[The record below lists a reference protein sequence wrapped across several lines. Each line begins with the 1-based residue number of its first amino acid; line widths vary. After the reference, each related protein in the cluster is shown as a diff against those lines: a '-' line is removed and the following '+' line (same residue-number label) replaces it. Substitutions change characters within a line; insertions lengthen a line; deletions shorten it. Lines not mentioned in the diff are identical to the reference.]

1 MAGGTFIA
9 QNKVRPGAYINFKA
23 VSAPAITVGARGVA
37 AMPLATGWG
46 DEYIELL
53 STELQNG
60 KSVAKIGYS
69 FVDEEALLY
78 RLILANTYKLI
89 LARTDINPG
98 KKASVTVG
106 DLKAEAVAAGEAGND
121 LSVVVTADGETG
133 YYNVV
138 TRLGETTKDTQRVNA
153 IASLTANTWVTF
165 SDVATEGTGELT
177 PTAGASLSGGEN
189 ASAKASATVGDLKVE
204 ARYAGAVGNRLSVIV
219 AKVGETSLYDVTTAL
234 DGIGKDTQRVDAISK
249 LVENDWVKFSD
260 TTVGGTGTFT
270 VTAGTDLTN
279 GANGTENKNTIASAI
294 AILATKQFNVLGCMS
309 EDSAVKSLVI
319 STIKQLRE
327 NEGRKCKAVLYNA
340 AGLSGA
346 DYEGIISSKQGYRT
360 QDGDISAQQ
369 FVAQLTGMAA
379 GANLGVALTHRTI
392 SGAVEVIGDPLTHDD
407 IVEAL
412 KTGWLVLSR
421 MNDGTI
427 VVEQD
432 INTLCN
438 DLTDKDDS
446 FRKNLIINTLDEIGN
461 TILNTWD
468 KTYCGKVHNNA
479 TQRENYKAALVKYF
493 KQLESMELIQ
503 DFDKD
508 ADIIIEQG
516 ENLDSVVVNWW
527 VKPVDVMEKLYMT
540 TYVRR

>member
-46 DEYIELL
+46 ADFIELY

-60 KSVAKIGYS
+60 KSIAKVGCS

-78 RLILANTYKLI
+78 RLILANTYKLLI
-89 LARTDINPG
+89 ARTDIEG
-98 KKASVTVG
+98 GRKAAATIG
-106 DLKAEAVAAGEAGND
+106 DLKAEA
-121 LSVVVTADGETG
+121 
-133 YYNVV
+133 
-138 TRLGETTKDTQRVNA
+138 
-153 IASLTANTWVTF
+153 
-165 SDVATEGTGELT
+165 
-177 PTAGASLSGGEN
+177 
-189 ASAKASATVGDLKVE
+189 
-204 ARYAGAVGNRLSVIV
+204 RYVGAVGNRLSIIV
-219 AKVGETSLYDVTTAL
+219 ARVGETAFYDVTTAL
-234 DGIGKDTQRVDAISK
+234 DGVGKDTQRVDAISK
-249 LVENDWVKFSD
+249 LVSNDWVVFSD
-260 TTVGGTGTFT
+260 VAEEMPGSFT
-270 VTAGTDLTN
+270 VSAGTPLTN
-279 GANGTENKNTIASAI
+279 GANGTETSSSISEAVAT
-294 AILATKQFNVLGCMS
+294 LATKQFNVIGCMS
-309 EDSAVKSLVI
+309 EDAAVKSLVMT
-319 STIKQLRE
+319 TIKQLRE

-360 QDGDISAQQ
+360 QDGDITAMQ

-379 GANLGVALTHRTI
+379 GANLGVSLTHKVI
-392 SGAVEVIGDPLTHDD
+392 QGAVEVLGDPLTHDD
-407 IVEAL
+407 IVDAL
-412 KTGWLVLSR
+412 KSGWLVLSQ

-446 FRKNLIINTLDEIGN
+446 FRKNLIVNTLDEIGN
-461 TILNTWD
+461 TILNSWD
-468 KTYCGKVHNNA
+468 KTYCGKVRNNA
-479 TQRENYKAALVKYF
+479 TQRENYRATLIKYF
-493 KQLESMELIQ
+493 RQLESMELIQ

-508 ADIIIEQG
+508 ADIIVEQG
-516 ENLDSVVVNWW
+516 ENLDSVVVHWW

>member
-23 VSAPAITVGARGVA
+23 VAAPAISVGERGVA

-60 KSVAKIGYS
+60 KSIAKVGCS

-78 RLILANTYKLI
+78 RLILSNTYKLI
-89 LARTDINPG
+89 IARTDINAG
-98 KKASVTVG
+98 RKASATIG
-106 DLKAEAVAAGEAGND
+106 DLKAEAVSAGESGNG
-121 LSVVVTADGETG
+121 LSVSVTADGETG

-138 TRLGETTKDTQRVNA
+138 TKQLGTTKDTQRVNA
-153 IASLTANTWVTF
+153 IASLTANTLVTF
-165 SDVATEGTGELT
+165 SDVATEGTGEFT
-177 PTAGASLSGGEN
+177 PSDGTSLSGGED
-189 ASAKASATVGDLKVE
+189 ASAKASATIGDLKAE
-204 ARYAGAVGNRLSVIV
+204 ARYAGAVGNRLSIIV
-219 AKVGETSLYDVTTAL
+219 ARVGDTSLYDVTTAF
-234 DGIGKDTQRVDAISK
+234 DGIGKDTQRVDAIAK
-249 LVENDWVKFSD
+249 LVANDWVTFSD
-260 TTVGGTGTFT
+260 VHIGEAGSFS
-270 VTAGTDLTN
+270 VTAGTSLTN
-279 GANGTENKNTIASAI
+279 GANGTETKETIAGAVALLSA
-294 AILATKQFNVLGCMS
+294 KQFNVLGCMS
-309 EDSAVKSLVI
+309 DDSAVKSLII

-360 QDGDISAQQ
+360 QEGDILATQ
-369 FVAQLTGMAA
+369 FIAQLTGMAA
-379 GANLGVALTHRTI
+379 GANLGVSLTHRTI
-392 SGAVEVIGDPLTHDD
+392 PGAVDVIGDPLTHDD
-407 IVEAL
+407 IIEAL

-446 FRKNLIINTLDEIGN
+446 FRKNLIVNTLDEIGN
-461 TILNTWD
+461 TIMNTWD
-468 KTYCGKVHNNA
+468 RTYCGKVHNNE
-479 TQRENYKAALVKYF
+479 TQRQNYRAALIKYF

-508 ADIIIEQG
+508 NDIIIEQG
-516 ENLDSVVVNWW
+516 ESLDSVVVNWW

-540 TYVRR
+540 TYVRQ

>member
-23 VSAPAITVGARGVA
+23 VSAPAISVGARGVA

-46 DEYIELL
+46 EDYIELL

-60 KSVAKIGYS
+60 KSIAKVGCS
-69 FVDEEALLY
+69 FVDDDALLY
-78 RLILANTYKLI
+78 RLILSNTYKLLI
-89 LARTDINPG
+89 ARTDINAG
-98 KKASVTVG
+98 KKASVTIG
-106 DLKAEAVAAGEAGND
+106 DLKAEAVSAGEAGND
-121 LSVVVTADGETG
+121 LSVSVAADGETG

-138 TRLGETTKDTQRVNA
+138 TKLGDTTKDTQRVNA
-153 IASLTANTWVTF
+153 IASLTANTWVSF
-165 SDVATEGTGELT
+165 SDVASEGTGEFT
-177 PTAGASLSGGEN
+177 PSDGSALSGGEN

-204 ARYAGAVGNRLSVIV
+204 ARYAGIVGNRLSVIV
-219 AKVGETSLYDVTTAL
+219 TIVGETSLYDVTTAL

-249 LVENDWVKFSD
+249 LAANDWVTFSD
-260 TTVGGTGTFT
+260 IHVGGAGSFT
-270 VTAGTDLTN
+270 VTAGTALKN
-279 GANGTENKNTIASAI
+279 GANGTETKETIASAV
-294 AILATKQFNVLGCMS
+294 ALLETKQFNVLGCMS

-319 STIKQLRE
+319 TTIKQLRE

-346 DYEGIISSKQGYRT
+346 DYEGIISSKQGYKT

-379 GANLGVALTHRTI
+379 GANLGVALTHKTI
-392 SGAVEVIGDPLTHDD
+392 PGAVEVIGEPLTHDD

-438 DLTDKDDS
+438 DMTDKDDS

-461 TILNTWD
+461 TIVNTWD
-468 KTYCGKVHNNA
+468 KTYCGKVHNNE
-479 TQRENYKAALVKYF
+479 TQRQNYKAALIKYF
-493 KQLESMELIQ
+493 KELESMELIQ
-503 DFDKD
+503 NFDKD

-527 VKPVDVMEKLYMT
+527 AQLIDVMEKLYMT

>member
-23 VSAPAITVGARGVA
+23 VSAPAISVGSRGIA

-60 KSVAKIGYS
+60 KSLAKVGCS
-69 FVDEEALLY
+69 FVDDDALLY
-78 RLILANTYKLI
+78 RLVLSNTYKLI
-89 LARTDINPG
+89 IARSDINAG
-98 KKASVTVG
+98 RKASVTVG
-106 DLKAEAVAAGEAGND
+106 DLKVEAVSAGEAGNN
-121 LSVVVTADGETG
+121 LSVSVAEDGDTG

-138 TRLGETTKDTQRVNA
+138 TKQGEVTKDTQRVNA

-165 SDVATEGTGELT
+165 SDVASEGTGTFT
-177 PTAGASLSGGEN
+177 PTDGAALSGGEN

-204 ARYAGAVGNRLSVIV
+204 ARYVGAVGNRLSVIV
-219 AKVGETSLYDVTTAL
+219 AKVGETSYYDVTTAL
-234 DGIGKDTQRVDAISK
+234 DGVGKDTQRVSAISN
-249 LVENDWVKFSD
+249 LVANDWVVFSD

-270 VTAGTDLTN
+270 VTAGTALTN
-279 GANGTENKNTIASAI
+279 GANGTESKETIASAV

-309 EDSAVKSLVI
+309 EDSDVKSLIVT
-319 STIKQLRE
+319 TIRQLRE

-369 FVAQLTGMAA
+369 FIAQLTGMSA
-379 GANLGVALTHRTI
+379 GANLGVSLTHRTI
-392 SGAVEVIGDPLTHDD
+392 PGAVEVIGDPLTHDD

-427 VVEQD
+427 VIEQD

-446 FRKNLIINTLDEIGN
+446 FRKNLIMNTLDEIGN
-461 TILNTWD
+461 TIVSTWD

-479 TQRENYKAALVKYF
+479 VQRENYRGVLIKYF

-503 DFDKD
+503 DFNKD
-508 ADIIIEQG
+508 NDIIVERG
-516 ENLDSVVVNWW
+516 ENLDSVVVTWW
-527 VKPVDVMEKLYMT
+527 VLPVDVAEKLYMT

>member
-23 VSAPAITVGARGVA
+23 VSAPAISVGSRGVA

-46 DEYIELL
+46 DDYIELL

-60 KSVAKIGYS
+60 KSIAKVGCA
-69 FVDEEALLY
+69 FVDDEALLY
-78 RLILANTYKLI
+78 RLILSNTYKLI
-89 LARTDINPG
+89 IARTDINAG
-98 KKASVTVG
+98 KKASVMIG
-106 DLKAEAVAAGEAGND
+106 DLKAEAVTAGEAGNA
-121 LSVVVTADGETG
+121 LSISVEADGGRGYYIVVTK
-133 YYNVV
+133 
-138 TRLGETTKDTQRVNA
+138 LGGTVKDTQTVES
-153 IASLTANTWVTF
+153 IAGLEANTWVAF
-165 SDVATEGTGELT
+165 SDVSPEGAGEFTPSAGSALT
-177 PTAGASLSGGEN
+177 GGEN
-189 ASAKASATVGDLKVE
+189 ASAKASATIGDLKAE
-204 ARYAGAVGNRLSVIV
+204 ARYVGSVGNRLSIIV
-219 AKVGETSLYDVTTAL
+219 TKVGETSLYDVTTAL
-234 DGIGKDTQRVDAISK
+234 DGIGKDTQRVDAIAK
-249 LVENDWVKFSD
+249 LAANDWVTFSD
-260 TTVGGTGTFT
+260 VHVGEPGSFT
-270 VTAGTDLTN
+270 VTAGTNLTN
-279 GANGTENKNTIASAI
+279 GANGTETKETIASAV
-294 AILATKQFNVLGCMS
+294 ALLATKQFNVMGCLS
-309 EDSAVKSLVI
+309 DDSAVKALVI

-327 NEGRKCKAVLYNA
+327 NEGRKYKAVLYNA

-346 DYEGIISSKQGYRT
+346 DYEGIISSKQGYKT

-369 FVAQLTGMAA
+369 FIAQLTGMAA
-379 GANLGVALTHRTI
+379 GANLGVSLTHKAI
-392 SGAVEVIGDPLTHDD
+392 PGAVEVIGEPKSHDD

-432 INTLCN
+432 INSLCN
-438 DLTDKDDS
+438 NMTDKDDS
-446 FRKNLIINTLDEIGN
+446 FRKNLIVNTLDEIGN
-461 TILNTWD
+461 TIVNTWD
-468 KTYCGKVHNNA
+468 KTYCGKVHNNE
-479 TQRENYKAALVKYF
+479 TQRQNYKAALIKYF
-493 KQLESMELIQ
+493 KELESMELIQ